1 MSYLD
6 VPYDPIGTPVED
18 FISFNKAKFKTVTW
32 NAPETVKYRGRIIY
46 VHGFAEHSSLYTE
59 FFDKLSQQGYDI
71 FFFDQ
76 RGAGETS
83 RGSDV
88 GNTDEKHTFQDL
100 DFMIEHNLKL
110 RKTEDEKFY
119 LMGHLMGGG
128 IVLNYAIKG
137 KYKRYIKSIV
147 ACAPLVELHPDTK
160 PSRLVW
166 FFSPA
171 IRVLAP
177 NFTIDSQLRY
187 DFITSNT
194 KWKNYLMLHDK
205 KFVGTAKQFYDMF
218 TRGEA
223 LTKPSYVKSYDKNIP
238 VLIVHG
244 TDDRIND
251 LRGSKKFIN
260 LLDSSVDKKF
270 EQIEGG
276 KHSLFM
282 EREDIFNNVFSKVTG
297 FLATH

>member
-6 VPYDPIGTPVED
+6 VPYDPIGKPVES
-18 FISFNKAKFKTVTW
+18 FISFNKANFKTVTW
-32 NAPETVKYRGRIIY
+32 NAPENVKYRGRIIY

-59 FFDKLSQQGYDI
+59 IFDKLSQLGYDI

-110 RKTEDEKFY
+110 RRKDDEKFY
-119 LMGHLMGGG
+119 LMGHSMGGG
-128 IVLNYAIKG
+128 IVLNYAVKG
-137 KYKRYIKSIV
+137 KYKRYIKTIIAS
-147 ACAPLVELHPDTK
+147 APLIELHPDTK
-160 PSRLVW
+160 PSRLLW

-177 NFTIDSQLRY
+177 NFVIDSQLRY

-194 KWKNYLMLHDK
+194 KWKNYLMSHDK
-205 KFVGTAKQFYDMF
+205 KLIGRAKQFYDMF

-223 LTKPSYVKSYDKNIP
+223 LTKQSYVKSFDKDIP

-260 LLDSSVDKKF
+260 LLDSSVDKKL
-270 EQIEGG
+270 EPIEGG
-276 KHSLFM
+276 KHSLFI
-282 EREDIFNNVFSKVTG
+282 EREEIFNNVFSKVTE
-297 FLATH
+297 FLASH